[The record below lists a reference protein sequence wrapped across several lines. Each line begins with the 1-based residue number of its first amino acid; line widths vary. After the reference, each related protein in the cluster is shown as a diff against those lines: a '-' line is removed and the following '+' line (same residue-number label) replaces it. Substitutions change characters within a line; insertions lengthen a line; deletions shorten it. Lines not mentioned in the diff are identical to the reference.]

1 MVIPGKHESLSR
13 TNESHFKKQQ
23 VQISNCLVLSC
34 IQTVNLKADSK
45 TFCYIDTDEIPG
57 FFPVTKIWYPVK
69 TQFLSF
75 TCEDITV
82 VMVTSVSAH
91 RKRASQHLA
100 IVVYI
105 INRILHARLWICIL
119 SSTREISS
127 WTREDKIRIHV
138 RSCNILY
145 FFGRPSTPEQSCLRA
160 LEFCVLHFS
169 FSINGELTKGDSAHR
184 VPTFLNNIFPQ
195 GCKT

>member
-1 MVIPGKHESLSR
+1 MKWKIVTINGYNECVTRLVILSEIVMVMSVKYESLSR
-13 TNESHFKKQQ
+13 TNESHFKKR
-23 VQISNCLVLSC
+23 VQSSNFLDLSC
-34 IQTVNLKADSK
+34 IQTVNLKAESK

-127 WTREDKIRIHV
+127 
-138 RSCNILY
+138 
-145 FFGRPSTPEQSCLRA
+145 
-160 LEFCVLHFS
+160 
-169 FSINGELTKGDSAHR
+169 
-184 VPTFLNNIFPQ
+184 
-195 GCKT
+195 

>member
-1 MVIPGKHESLSR
+1 MKRKIVTINEYNECVTRLVILLEIVMEIPVKHESLSR
-13 TNESHFKKQQ
+13 TNESHFKKR
-23 VQISNCLVLSC
+23 VQSSNCFVLSC
-34 IQTVNLKADSK
+34 IQTVNPKAESK

-57 FFPVTKIWYPVK
+57 FFPLTKIWYPVK

-75 TCEDITV
+75 TCEDLTV

-105 INRILHARLWICIL
+105 INSLLHSRLWICIL

-127 WTREDKIRIHV
+127 
-138 RSCNILY
+138 
-145 FFGRPSTPEQSCLRA
+145 
-160 LEFCVLHFS
+160 
-169 FSINGELTKGDSAHR
+169 
-184 VPTFLNNIFPQ
+184 
-195 GCKT
+195 

>member
-1 MVIPGKHESLSR
+1 MGADPRSTANFAGKEKEKKEKEITSSVTGTGEKKPQIGESSKESGKGEKENSHYQRVQRVRNKVSDFVRNSYGDSCDESLSR
-13 TNESHFKKQQ
+13 TNESQFKKQR
-23 VQISNCLVLSC
+23 VQSSNCLDLSC
-34 IQTVNLKADSK
+34 IQTDYLKAESK

-69 TQFLSF
+69 IQFLSF

-105 INRILHARLWICIL
+105 INSLLHARLWICIL

-127 WTREDKIRIHV
+127 
-138 RSCNILY
+138 
-145 FFGRPSTPEQSCLRA
+145 
-160 LEFCVLHFS
+160 
-169 FSINGELTKGDSAHR
+169 
-184 VPTFLNNIFPQ
+184 
-195 GCKT
+195 

>member
-1 MVIPGKHESLSR
+1 MKWKIVTINEYNECVTRLVILLEIVMVIPVKHESLSR
-13 TNESHFKKQQ
+13 TNESQFKKQR
-23 VQISNCLVLSC
+23 VQSSNCLDLSC
-34 IQTVNLKADSK
+34 IRTVNLKAESK

-57 FFPVTKIWYPVK
+57 FFPVTKLWYPVK

-91 RKRASQHLA
+91 RKRASQYLA
-100 IVVYI
+100 IGVYI
-105 INRILHARLWICIL
+105 INRILHARLWIWIL

-138 RSCNILY
+138 RACTIRY
-145 FFGRPSTPEQSCLRA
+145 
-160 LEFCVLHFS
+160 
-169 FSINGELTKGDSAHR
+169 I
-184 VPTFLNNIFPQ
+184 
-195 GCKT
+195 

>member
-1 MVIPGKHESLSR
+1 MKWKIVTTNGYNECVTRLVILSEIVMVMPVKYESLSR
-13 TNESHFKKQQ
+13 SNESQFKKR
-23 VQISNCLVLSC
+23 VQRSNCLDLSTC
-34 IQTVNLKADSK
+34 IQTVNLKAESK

-82 VMVTSVSAH
+82 VMVTSVLAH

-100 IVVYI
+100 ISVYI

-119 SSTREISS
+119 SSTREIS
-127 WTREDKIRIHV
+127 
-138 RSCNILY
+138 N
-145 FFGRPSTPEQSCLRA
+145 
-160 LEFCVLHFS
+160 
-169 FSINGELTKGDSAHR
+169 
-184 VPTFLNNIFPQ
+184 
-195 GCKT
+195 

>member
-1 MVIPGKHESLSR
+1 MSPCPEPMSPILKN
-13 TNESHFKKQQ
+13 NESK
-23 VQISNCLVLSC
+23 VQIAWSFHVSRQLIWKQNRHRWNTR
-34 IQTVNLKADSK
+34 I
-45 TFCYIDTDEIPG
+45 
-57 FFPVTKIWYPVK
+57 FPVTKIWYPVK

-82 VMVTSVSAH
+82 VMVTSISAH

-138 RSCNILY
+138 RACNILY
-145 FFGRPSTPEQSCLRA
+145 FFARPSTPEQSCLRA